1 MITRYIMTLPGI
13 SGHRL
18 YPNSAYRL
26 YACLLEQLPAECA
39 QVLHASGGRWIRQFL
54 KYDKGTGEYR
64 WHLSILA
71 DAGAE
76 MLLPVLANLTKV
88 QIENERFS
96 IVQKET
102 QQVSLESLLRQKT
115 DMARTNISFLTPT
128 AFRQSGRYT
137 IFPQERLILQSL
149 VSRWNEV
156 FPECPLEDPDALEAL
171 LAGLHIVD
179 YQLKTTRFPL
189 KGICIP
195 GFTGNCIVEAKLAPP
210 LLAMWSTL
218 AEFSNDAGIGIKT
231 GIGMGGTSITAMS
244 TFGQS
249 IPE

>member
-76 MLLPVLANLTKV
+76 ML
-88 QIENERFS
+88 ENERFS